1 MAIVELPDSIE
12 RQLLVLD
19 RQVRDAIFS
28 RGISRLGV
36 AVPLLLGACLLT
48 DWFLGLGGNTR
59 LTLLATWLLLI
70 AAIAWWQV
78 IQPLFKA
85 PSYSELAALV
95 ERQHPELKERLTSLV
110 ELHDSQTPGTS
121 RVMRDLLARQTARAI
136 DRLDVSD
143 AVPVIRS
150 AGTAVLAVMAIALL
164 FAPFAVA
171 PNDYGLLW
179 ARLFAPWANFHW
191 GSTELLIVNGDR
203 VVAKGSDVLV
213 EVQLNQTRPMIATK
227 DDREQVWLHWTDE
240 AGIQDSRR
248 LEWDAETQHF
258 AVTLPHLAKSIRVYA
273 TAYSSQSET
282 RQIQVAEPPVI
293 TRLHLD
299 IKPPA
304 YTGLPARTSDGALGE
319 IRAPERSR
327 VVLKME
333 FNGPVSQAE
342 LIWPI
347 PPESDPNAMPGEE
360 QKRTSL
366 TYSMK
371 LADDGLVAGVEALA
385 LYPGPFSIR
394 LKNKLGLTNDEPAR
408 SIVID
413 PDLPPEIS
421 LEGSDEPVMVRPEDR
436 SIVPA
441 KFHDDYGL
449 TAVELHLETST
460 NQNKIVPIP
469 AAELRERSLA
479 REFTIDVADFDLKP
493 GQSLTY
499 RFKAVDNRPVPNPQ
513 ETWSKLRSLVVVTHP
528 TTPQDKELAQRE
540 LAEKQEIA
548 ELRADLAK
556 TKDEL
561 AKLHRQTEDESL
573 KQKDSDKSEQL
584 AKLQQK
590 QAELAERLQ
599 KLAAELGERKLTQKL
614 ANNAQQMAQQDLAAA
629 NERLEQAKQ
638 GEPRD
643 QLQPLSEAIDRLAS
657 VDKQLQSLDQQLSE
671 LNRLEQDLARFEQVA
686 RNADRLAEQLEKLD
700 QQPGADKPTTEQL
713 QKLQAEG
720 QKLAEDLAELFK
732 KHPELVDAARRE
744 QLQQLKQ
751 LAEQAQQLAKPQQ
764 QLAQAFQDKA
774 KDQAANPADS
784 LKAEN
789 QPPVNEGAN
798 QNGNTPAEGADAK
811 SPTAPPTAKAA
822 NQPPAEGAEQ
832 TAGAE
837 AANAQQ
843 QLAQEAARQALETA
857 KQQGADSKSTQ
868 AAADFARQAAAAAQ
882 QAAKGDLAGAAKQS
896 NEAASTAAG
905 ASKELAESGQA
916 SRQASEQ
923 AESLSQRQQNL
934 AEKLDQIANSK
945 AAQQGAQS
953 HGQQQLADA
962 TAGLS
967 KQLEQAAKNLNSSPL
982 DAKEAG
988 DSASKA
994 SQSASEAQQ
1003 SMQQAAQSAK
1013 SNDAQSAASQAQQ
1026 AAEKLQDAARQ
1037 AQDTP
1042 ATPQSGQSIP
1052 EEVASKVAQAAQQ
1065 LQQAQKQLGSAAQEK
1080 SQPKSNGNPQSE
1092 SQPSQGEQGQG
1103 QPKQGQPGQGQ
1114 SGQGQPGQGQPG
1126 QGQPGQGQ
1134 PGQGQ
1139 PGQGQPGQGQPG
1151 QGQPGQGQPGQGQ
1164 PGQGQPGQ
1172 GQPGQGQPG
1181 QGQPGQGQ
1189 PGQGQP
1195 GQGQP
1200 GSAIA
1205 QSAKQFRQAADA
1217 MRRAANSDGQP
1228 SSKGGLNPPPQGD
1241 PQQAQADPNGEPGAA
1256 GPGGGNTGSGVT
1268 GTSGDLNELNAA
1280 LKKQTPRNWGQLPGQ
1295 LKTEILQGANKRPRP
1310 EYEKQIK
1317 SYFEEITK
1325 PAAKDPAPK

>member
-36 AVPLLLGACLLT
+36 AVPVLLGACLLT
-48 DWFLGLGGNTR
+48 DWFLGLSGNTR
-59 LTLLATWLLLI
+59 LTLLAIWLLLI
-70 AAIAWWQV
+70 VAIAWWQV
-78 IQPLFKA
+78 LRPLFKA

-110 ELHDSQTPGTS
+110 ELHDSHTPGTS
-121 RVMRDLLARQTARAI
+121 RVMRDLLARQTARAV

-143 AVPVIRS
+143 AVPAIRS
-150 AGTAVLAVMAIALL
+150 AGTAVLAMMAIALL

-213 EVQLNQTRPMIATK
+213 EVQLNQTRPMVVEK

-248 LEWDAETQHF
+248 LEWDAEKQHF

-273 TAYSSQSET
+273 TASGSQSET
-282 RQIQVAEPPVI
+282 HQIEVAEPPVI
-293 TRLHLD
+293 TRLRLE
-299 IKPPA
+299 IRPPA

-327 VVLKME
+327 ILLKME
-333 FNGPVSQAE
+333 FNGPVTSAE
-342 LIWPI
+342 MIWPV
-347 PPESDPNAMPGEE
+347 PSRPDPNAILDGEE
-360 QKRTSL
+360 KLPYTRV
-366 TYSMK
+366 SMK
-371 LADDGLVAGVEALA
+371 LADDGLAGGVEALA
-385 LYPGPFSIR
+385 LYPGSFSIR

-436 SIVPA
+436 STVPA

-460 NQNKIVPIP
+460 DQKKIVPIP

-528 TTPQDKELAQRE
+528 TTPQDQELAQRE
-540 LAEKQEIA
+540 LADKQEIA
-548 ELRADLAK
+548 ELRKDLAQ

-584 AKLQQK
+584 EKLQQK

-599 KLAAELGERKLTQKL
+599 KLAAQLAERKLTQKL

-629 NERLEQAKQ
+629 SERLEQAKQ

-671 LNRLEQDLARFEQVA
+671 LNRLEQDLARLEQVA

-700 QQPGADKPTTEQL
+700 QQPAGADKPTSEQL

-720 QKLAEDLAELFK
+720 QKLAEDLADLFK

-744 QLQQLKQ
+744 QLQQLNQ

-764 QLAQAFQDKA
+764 QLAQAFQQTA
-774 KDQAANPADS
+774 KDQAANPNES
-784 LKAEN
+784 LDTEK
-789 QPPVNEGAN
+789 QSPPNEGTN
-798 QNGNTPAEGADAK
+798 KNKTPDGAADAT
-811 SPTAPPTAKAA
+811 SPTAPGA
-822 NQPPAEGAEQ
+822 NQPTPAVAEQ
-832 TAGAE
+832 AAGAQ

-843 QLAQEAARQALETA
+843 QVAQDAARQALETA
-857 KQQGADSKSTQ
+857 RQQGADSKATQ

-896 NEAASTAAG
+896 NEASSTAAG
-905 ASKELAESGQA
+905 ASKDLAESGQA
-916 SRQASEQ
+916 SPQANEQ
-923 AESLSQRQQNL
+923 AESLAQRQQKL
-934 AEKLDQIANSK
+934 AEQLDQLADSK

-953 HGQQQLADA
+953 QGQQQLANA

-994 SQSASEAQQ
+994 SQSANEAQQ
-1003 SMQQAAQSAK
+1003 AMQQAAQSAK

-1026 AAEKLQDAARQ
+1026 AAEKLQDAVRQ
-1037 AQDTP
+1037 AEETP

-1052 EEVASKVAQAAQQ
+1052 DDVASKVAQAAQQ

-1080 SQPKSNGNPQSE
+1080 SQPKSNGSPPSE
-1092 SQPSQGEQGQG
+1092 SKPSQGEQS
-1103 QPKQGQPGQGQ
+1103 K
-1114 SGQGQPGQGQPG
+1114 GQPGQGQPG

-1139 PGQGQPGQGQPG
+1139 PGQGQPGQGQP
-1151 QGQPGQGQPGQGQ
+1151 
-1164 PGQGQPGQ
+1164 
-1172 GQPGQGQPG
+1172 
-1181 QGQPGQGQ
+1181 
-1189 PGQGQP
+1189 
-1195 GQGQP
+1195 
-1200 GSAIA
+1200 
-1205 QSAKQFRQAADA
+1205 
-1217 MRRAANSDGQP
+1217 
-1228 SSKGGLNPPPQGD
+1228 
-1241 PQQAQADPNGEPGAA
+1241 
-1256 GPGGGNTGSGVT
+1256 
-1268 GTSGDLNELNAA
+1268 
-1280 LKKQTPRNWGQLPGQ
+1280 
-1295 LKTEILQGANKRPRP
+1295 
-1310 EYEKQIK
+1310 
-1317 SYFEEITK
+1317 
-1325 PAAKDPAPK
+1325 

>member
-70 AAIAWWQV
+70 VAIAWRQV
-78 IQPLFKA
+78 LRPLFKA

-143 AVPVIRS
+143 AVPAIRS
-150 AGTAVLAVMAIALL
+150 AGTAVLAMMAIALL

-191 GSTELLIVNGDR
+191 GSTELLIVDGDR

-213 EVQLNQTRPMIATK
+213 EVQLNQTRPMIVTK
-227 DDREQVWLHWTDE
+227 DDREQVWLHWIDE
-240 AGIQDSRR
+240 ASIQDSRR

-258 AVTLPHLAKSIRVYA
+258 AVTLPHLAKSVRVYA
-273 TAYSSQSET
+273 TASGSQSET
-282 RQIQVAEPPVI
+282 HQIQVAEPPVI

-327 VVLKME
+327 IVLKME

-371 LADDGLVAGVEALA
+371 LAEDGLVAGVEALA

-394 LKNKLGLTNDEPAR
+394 LKNKLGLTNDEPTR

-460 NQNKIVPIP
+460 NQKKMIPIP

-479 REFTIDVADFDLKP
+479 REFTIDVADFELKP

-528 TTPQDKELAQRE
+528 TTPQDQELAQRQ
-540 LAEKQEIA
+540 LADKQEIA
-548 ELRADLAK
+548 ELRKDLAE

-584 AKLQQK
+584 QKLQQK

-599 KLAAELGERKLTQKL
+599 KLAAELAERKLTQKL
-614 ANNAQQMAQQDLAAA
+614 ADNAQQMAQQDLAAA

-671 LNRLEQDLARFEQVA
+671 LNRLEQDLARLEQVA

-700 QQPGADKPTTEQL
+700 QQPAGTDKPTAEQL

-720 QKLAEDLAELFK
+720 QKLAEDLADLFK
-732 KHPELVDAARRE
+732 KHPELIDAARRE

-764 QLAQAFQDKA
+764 QLAQAFQETA
-774 KDQAANPADS
+774 KDQAANPAES
-784 LKAEN
+784 LETEK
-789 QPPVNEGAN
+789 QSPPNEAAN
-798 QNGNTPAEGADAK
+798 KNNTPADGADAK
-811 SPTAPPTAKAA
+811 SPTAPTAPGG
-822 NQPPAEGAEQ
+822 NQPTTTSAEQ
-832 TAGAE
+832 AAGAQ

-843 QLAQEAARQALETA
+843 QIAQDATRQALETA
-857 KQQGADSKSTQ
+857 KQQGADSKATQ

-916 SRQASEQ
+916 NEQ
-923 AESLSQRQQNL
+923 AESLAQRQQKL
-934 AEKLDQIANSK
+934 AEKLDQLANSK

-953 HGQQQLADA
+953 QGQQQLADA

-988 DSASKA
+988 NSASKA
-994 SQSASEAQQ
+994 SQSANEAQQ

-1042 ATPQSGQSIP
+1042 AAPQSGQSIP
-1052 EEVASKVAQAAQQ
+1052 DEVASKVSQAAQQ
-1065 LQQAQKQLGSAAQEK
+1065 LQQAQKQLGQCPCA
-1080 SQPKSNGNPQSE
+1080 N
-1092 SQPSQGEQGQG
+1092 
-1103 QPKQGQPGQGQ
+1103 
-1114 SGQGQPGQGQPG
+1114 
-1126 QGQPGQGQ
+1126 
-1134 PGQGQ
+1134 
-1139 PGQGQPGQGQPG
+1139 
-1151 QGQPGQGQPGQGQ
+1151 
-1164 PGQGQPGQ
+1164 
-1172 GQPGQGQPG
+1172 
-1181 QGQPGQGQ
+1181 
-1189 PGQGQP
+1189 GQP

-1217 MRRAANSDGQP
+1217 MRRAANGDGQP
-1228 SSKGGLNPPPQGD
+1228 SSKGGLSPSPQGD
-1241 PQQAQADPNGEPGAA
+1241 AQQAQADPNGEPGTPGA
-1256 GPGGGNTGSGVT
+1256 GGGNTGSGVT
-1268 GTSGDLNELNAA
+1268 GTSGDLNELNTAI
-1280 LKKQTPRNWGQLPGQ
+1280 KKQAQRNWGQLPGQ